1 MNKNKKYFFLICSIS
16 DLPLIISN
24 EFPDRLLSTGSLH
37 SGVVNIR
44 VLGGWVVAPDDR
56 ILHISNL
63 DIKFFR
69 DLAKCPVVVKTG
81 EASNVLL
88 RDGWSEFF

>member
-1 MNKNKKYFFLICSIS
+1 M
-16 DLPLIISN
+16 
-24 EFPDRLLSTGSLH
+24 
-37 SGVVNIR
+37 
-44 VLGGWVVAPDDR
+44 VAPDDR